1 MILRL
6 YWMLGSKNL
15 EYSEQVWS
23 IQMQGG
29 ILEVW
34 AEKENNEFRE
44 LLTLDKASPSNC
56 LKYSLP
62 FKVTIK
68 GANLLKNMSNISHYI
83 SVISQR

>member
-6 YWMLGSKNL
+6 YWMLGSKHL

-44 LLTLDKASPSNC
+44 
-56 LKYSLP
+56 
-62 FKVTIK
+62 
-68 GANLLKNMSNISHYI
+68 
-83 SVISQR
+83 